1 MDYNPSRKERE
12 AYKFG
17 YNSAQYEL
25 LGTGYIP
32 KNPFDNISD
41 MKLWEAWEIGYNDGF
56 EDEVIHL
63 NLIKEQIMDYQT
75 IAVIAVLSAAVLSV
89 VALGV
94 LYVMFIINDLS
105 LMIDFPVKV
114 RYNKY
119 IAWLMKH
126 KEQIVR
132 LGGSTRRLHHKR
144 KHPARRLLQGRV
156 TGNRTATNTCFT
168 CVYDGGDIG
177 SIAMIKVCGD

>member
-1 MDYNPSRKERE
+1 MNKRKTVTDRKINYNPSRKERE

-75 IAVIAVLSAAVLSV
+75 IAVIAVLSV

-94 LYVMFIINDLS
+94 LYVMFIAND
-105 LMIDFPVKV
+105 
-114 RYNKY
+114 
-119 IAWLMKH
+119 
-126 KEQIVR
+126 
-132 LGGSTRRLHHKR
+132 
-144 KHPARRLLQGRV
+144 
-156 TGNRTATNTCFT
+156 
-168 CVYDGGDIG
+168 
-177 SIAMIKVCGD
+177 